1 MTARKRKGSL
11 GKDLDLLLG
20 ASSTSVNLSASQTES
35 ADSDDA
41 GVSGNKSDGL
51 RFLPL
56 EKLQRGKYQP
66 RREFE
71 QTALEELADSIRAQG
86 VMQPIVVRPIDNGR
100 YEIIAGERR
109 WRASQLAAIDK
120 IPAVVRDVSDEA
132 AIAMALIE
140 NIQREN
146 LNAIEEAQ
154 ALKRLQTEFK
164 LSQQQVA
171 DRVGKSRSLIAN
183 LLRLLTLENDVRAL
197 IESGEMDTG
206 HGKVLLALEGAEQVK
221 AAQKVVAGRLSVR
234 QTEALVKSILSAPT
248 GGSAAGDASDPN
260 ISRLERDLSGR
271 LGAAVSINHARTG
284 RGKLVIN
291 YSSLDELDGILQRI
305 R

>member
-11 GKDLDLLLG
+11 GKDLDMLLG
-20 ASSTSVNLSASQTES
+20 ASSTSVNLASAQ
-35 ADSDDA
+35 A
-41 GVSGNKSDGL
+41 GNTAAAVDNGKDGL

-66 RREFE
+66 RRDFD
-71 QTALEELADSIRAQG
+71 QTSLEELAESIRSQG
-86 VMQPIVVRPIDNGR
+86 VMQPIVVRPIGEDR
-100 YEIIAGERR
+100 WEIIAGERR
-109 WRASQLAAIDK
+109 WRASQLAAIDR
-120 IPAVVRDVSDEA
+120 IPAVVREVSDEA

-146 LNAIEEAQ
+146 LNAIEEAH
-154 ALKRLQTEFK
+154 ALKRLQSEFQ

-171 DRVGKSRSLIAN
+171 ERVGKSRPMIAN
-183 LLRLLTLENDVRAL
+183 LLRLLTLEADVRQL
-197 IESGEMDTG
+197 IEQGQMDTG
-206 HGKVLLALEGAEQVK
+206 HGKVLLALEGPAQLK
-221 AAQKVVAGRLSVR
+221 AARQVVNGGLSVR
-234 QTEALVKSILSAPT
+234 QTEALVKGIL
-248 GGSAAGDASDPN
+248 AGPKNSLGAQGQVDPD

-271 LGAAVSINHARTG
+271 LGAAVNINHAKSG

-291 YSSLDELDGILQRI
+291 YASLDELDGILKKI